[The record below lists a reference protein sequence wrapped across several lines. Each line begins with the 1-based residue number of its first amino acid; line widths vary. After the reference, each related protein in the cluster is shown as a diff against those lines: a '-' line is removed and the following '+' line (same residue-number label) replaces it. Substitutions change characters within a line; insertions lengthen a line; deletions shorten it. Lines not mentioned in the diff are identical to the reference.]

1 MSILDAAADVLRC
14 FGPNRLELTVTDV
27 VALRAAPKSSTSRL
41 LRAMRDAG
49 LLETVGDSKRYRP
62 GILLFE
68 LGQTYRAGSTLVSRA
83 HEVVSGIV
91 DRVGH
96 TGYVSVR
103 DGLDVMGL
111 TYIAGRNVLR
121 VGTPVGRRL
130 PLSASATGRTLLA
143 RLDEADV
150 RAMFPG
156 ALPQPSPRAPRDLD
170 ELLARLEAVRQRGY
184 AESDGEANPGVG
196 ALASAVGDPGTGE
209 VVSLCITYPQS
220 TVTDAERQQIV
231 EGLLQGV
238 RSIATIMGD
247 ARCAAFQASARA
259 KLQQDL
265 TP

>member
-14 FGPNRLELTVTDV
+14 FGPERLELTVTDV
-27 VALRAAPKSSTSRL
+27 VGLRGSPKSSTSRL

-68 LGQTYRAGSTLVSRA
+68 LGQSYRAGSTLVSRA
-83 HEVVSGIV
+83 HEVISGIV

-111 TYIAGRNVLR
+111 AYIAGRNVLR

-143 RLDEADV
+143 RLDDADL

-156 ALPQPSPRAPRDLD
+156 PLPQPSPKAPRDLD
-170 ELLARLEAVRQRGY
+170 ELIARIDVVRRTGF

-196 ALASAVGDPGTGE
+196 AIAAAVGDPGTGE

-220 TVTDAERQQIV
+220 TITDAERRQIV
-231 EGLLQGV
+231 DGLLHGV
-238 RSIATIMGD
+238 RGIATILGD
-247 ARCAAFQASARA
+247 ARCAALQATMRARP
-259 KLQQDL
+259 QQEL
-265 TP
+265 TT

>member
-14 FGPNRLELTVTDV
+14 FGPDRLELTVTDV
-27 VALRAAPKSSTSRL
+27 VALRSAPKSSTSRL

-49 LLETVGDSKRYRP
+49 LLETVGNSKRYRP

-68 LGQTYRAGSTLVSRA
+68 LGQSYRAGSTLVSRA

-91 DRVGH
+91 DQVGH

-111 TYIAGRNVLR
+111 TYVAGRNVLR

-150 RAMFPG
+150 RAMFSG

-170 ELLARLEAVRQRGY
+170 ELLARLDTVRQQGY

-196 ALASAVGDPGTGE
+196 AIASAVGDPATGE

-220 TVTDAERQQIV
+220 TVTDAERQLIV
-231 EGLLQGV
+231 DGLLQGA
-238 RSIATIMGD
+238 RGIATIMGD
-247 ARCAAFQASARA
+247 ARCAALQASARA
-259 KLQQDL
+259 KPQQDL